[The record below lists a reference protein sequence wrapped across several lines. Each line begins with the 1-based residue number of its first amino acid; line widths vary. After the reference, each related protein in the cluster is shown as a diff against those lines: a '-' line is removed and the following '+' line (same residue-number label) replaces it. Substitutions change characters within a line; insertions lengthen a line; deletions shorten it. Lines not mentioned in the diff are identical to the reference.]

1 MYYHHC
7 PIQESV
13 CIAEDNTQSLKI
25 SFSWPL
31 IRSLISIIGQDIQ
44 IQGMK
49 LYKIGGEHIISKDYD

>member
-13 CIAEDNTQSLKI
+13 CIAVDNTQSLKI